1 MAAEAERERIAMSAS
16 DRVPRQLPDCNTED
30 FHGETL
36 LYWPSLE
43 KMIYLNEIAAVIWN
57 MCDGHRTVQQI
68 VDELAGAYPEASA
81 LVGTD
86 VVQAI
91 EALIREGAIQVDAAA
106 DATPD

>member
-1 MAAEAERERIAMSAS
+1 MNSS
-16 DRVPRQLPDCNTED
+16 DRVPRQLPDCHTED

-68 VDELAGAYPEASA
+68 VDVLAGAYPEAST
-81 LVGTD
+81 LVKTD
-86 VVQAI
+86 VEQAI
-91 EALIREGAIQVDAAA
+91 ETLIREGAVQIDVSPDAA
-106 DATPD
+106 PE